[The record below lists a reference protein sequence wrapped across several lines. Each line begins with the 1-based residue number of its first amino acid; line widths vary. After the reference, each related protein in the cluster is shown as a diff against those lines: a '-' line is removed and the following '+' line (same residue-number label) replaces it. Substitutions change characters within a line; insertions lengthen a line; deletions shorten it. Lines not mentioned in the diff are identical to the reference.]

1 MRRLRIIHSGR
12 PLAAAVL
19 VPLLLAAFPVKLS
32 ARLGDTP
39 FASRLSLGI
48 ELGYSQGLFYHHG
61 FNILSHDGYRLHS
74 SESGFRYGSNGFAL
88 VSLGY

>member
-1 MRRLRIIHSGR
+1 MRRFRIIHSGR

-19 VPLLLAAFPVKLS
+19 VPLLLAACPVKLS

-48 ELGYSQGLFYHHG
+48 ELGYSQGLFYHHASTSAADRTSTG
-61 FNILSHDGYRLHS
+61 PFC
-74 SESGFRYGSNGFAL
+74 
-88 VSLGY
+88 